1 VAIWDASIPE
11 ISNRGARENA
21 GERAAETVRDD
32 SDESDPAGQACLS
45 IDEETK
51 ELA

>member
-1 VAIWDASIPE
+1 MAICDAFLPE

-21 GERAAETVRDD
+21 AKRIAETVRDD
-32 SDESDPAGQACLS
+32 GAENDPAGQACLS